1 MNEAIKDI
9 IDGKKVISQLSKKK
23 ILSEIQELKKY
34 VLSFITS
41 DCKEENLKY
50 LNLKLNDIKISI
62 F

>member
-1 MNEAIKDI
+1 MNEAIRDI

-41 DCKEENLKY
+41 DYKEENLKY

>member
-34 VLSFITS
+34 VLSFITW
-41 DCKEENLKY
+41 DYKEENLKY